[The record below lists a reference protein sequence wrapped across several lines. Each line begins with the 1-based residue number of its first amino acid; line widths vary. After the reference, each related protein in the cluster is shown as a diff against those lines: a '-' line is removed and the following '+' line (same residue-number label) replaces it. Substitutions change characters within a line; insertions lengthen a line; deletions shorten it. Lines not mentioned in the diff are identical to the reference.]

1 LGREKVG
8 GLEEGLLP
16 SDSNSDSDSE
26 VAGVWTGRGTGV
38 GAGPDERDDCAG
50 MNAKGGRGVVG
61 GGSVFIRAARK
72 FESSLDRLT
81 FNSLEILVYTSRGFQ
96 KDGCTQVFKD

>member
-1 LGREKVG
+1 VG

-61 GGSVFIRAARK
+61 GGSVFIG
-72 FESSLDRLT
+72 SSDVQFVGNPGIYFPRI
-81 FNSLEILVYTSRGFQ
+81 SKRRMYSSI
-96 KDGCTQVFKD
+96 